1 VLKQYTGSS
10 FILKKSDLDQFL
22 PDPDPQ
28 HCKMYS
34 RNADQQPLFLFR
46 LPKAYDVKARE
57 REERKRKR
65 EEGRGDDLDAFPV
78 MMSFKA
84 FLETQDDYITDEEA
98 LHKES
103 RKQGPEPATLASFL
117 TLWRYF

>member
-1 VLKQYTGSS
+1 
-10 FILKKSDLDQFL
+10 
-22 PDPDPQ
+22 
-28 HCKMYS
+28 
-34 RNADQQPLFLFR
+34 

-65 EEGRGDDLDAFPV
+65 EEGRGGDDLDAFPV

-103 RKQGPEPATLASFL
+103 P
-117 TLWRYF
+117 